1 MASTEEKKFDMKHLI
16 IAALVATLS
25 IPAFAHSKKEGMT
38 PADGS
43 TVAEVPET
51 IALRFNEG
59 MRLTKMDM
67 THEDHP
73 SVEIDLSGA
82 KGFLKQYEL
91 PIQDM
96 GDGTYLFEWRGLGS
110 DGHPMTGTFSFIV
123 E

>member
-1 MASTEEKKFDMKHLI
+1 MKHLI

-25 IPAFAHSKKEGMT
+25 IPAFAHSEKEGMT

-43 TVAEVPET
+43 SVAEVPET
-51 IALRFNEG
+51 IAVRFNEG

-67 THEDHP
+67 THQDHP

-82 KGFLKQYEL
+82 KGFLKEYEL
-91 PIQDM
+91 PIQAM
-96 GDGTYLFEWRGLGS
+96 GAGTYRFDWRGLGG